1 MTNLLRH
8 LEEMRLRL
16 GEAARDE
23 RALVQALADALNRLD
38 EQLLRDVRTIGTEHE
53 RRRGEILG
61 ELRDLADGIG
71 MFRQPVAALQ
81 APEELLHHRRTSGFL
96 ERIRINAPGD
106 RRQPMSKAESPWSD
120 GATSIN

>member
-1 MTNLLRH
+1 MTKLLQH

-53 RRRGEILG
+53 LRREEIHG
-61 ELRDLADGIG
+61 ELRHLADGIG
-71 MFRQPVAALQ
+71 MFRRPL
-81 APEELLHHRRTSGFL
+81 APPQVPEGLLHHRRTNGLL
-96 ERIRINAPGD
+96 ERIIAPGD
-106 RRQPMSKAESPWSD
+106 WRQPMSKVESPWSD
-120 GATSIN
+120 GATGIN

>member
-1 MTNLLRH
+1 MAKLLQH

-38 EQLLRDVRTIGTEHE
+38 EQLLHDVRTIGTEHE
-53 RRRGEILG
+53 RRREEILG
-61 ELRDLADGIG
+61 ELRNLADGIG
-71 MFRQPVAALQ
+71 MFRQPLAPPQ
-81 APEELLHHRRTSGFL
+81 APEERLHYGRTNGFL
-96 ERIRINAPGD
+96 ERIIAPGD
-106 RRQPMSKAESPWSD
+106 RRQPMSKVESPWSD